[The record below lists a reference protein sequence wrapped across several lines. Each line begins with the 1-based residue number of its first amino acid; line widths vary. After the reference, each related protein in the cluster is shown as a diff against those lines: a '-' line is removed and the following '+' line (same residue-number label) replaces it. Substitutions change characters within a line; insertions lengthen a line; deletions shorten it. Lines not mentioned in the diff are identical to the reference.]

1 MVPGGSKLSPG
12 SSYTDM
18 ICTRDLF
25 SYWAA
30 MTVQNAIGGDL
41 TQATRNAE
49 GRDIEFVMDVRTAWQ
64 FGQLF
69 DRLFNA
75 ELPKFL
81 GSFPCKEICSQCL
94 QYSKRLWS
102 DFNG

>member
-18 ICTRDLF
+18 ICARDLF

-64 FGQLF
+64 LGQLF

-75 ELPKFL
+75 VFHAKRYAA
-81 GSFPCKEICSQCL
+81 SVCSTVKVVVRL
-94 QYSKRLWS
+94 QRLRT
-102 DFNG
+102 